1 MAEECAKYFSNS
13 KEELEYY
20 KNNYKSNVEELLTCK
35 TKIKALENI
44 NNKLKEKI
52 TFLFSTNSPGNE
64 SSNFFPTNNEFKKT
78 WESVIQTDLID
89 PFDFC
94 IKEYKLISN
103 LCQDIMLL
111 VYEETKKIIELKFL
125 EILKCLNL
133 SKTSKNKKDNLFGK
147 ILPFFRENF
156 NSIFEFNDEKI
167 KNIKQKLKNVI
178 NQYNFWNEIKLYNS
192 SSNKVLNDIQQNNN
206 LNNSSLRNT
215 NTNNNENSF
224 RNSNISKLNN
234 IENIKI
240 LESKIKG
247 KTFEGIM
254 KRFFN
259 ICLYMLLHE
268 PALNFNIEKYSQRK
282 LLYYFYNKNDF
293 MNVEGFGDESTPCIL
308 ILQPPLLK
316 NKYPFNGL
324 KPAVYILSDVTINK
338 EIIKQCEINEK
349 KLKEENNVNDMNND
363 EANNNKKIINL
374 NKSNETR
381 IKAKKIICKN
391 NNSSK
396 LNEEN
401 NNVNI
406 NQTKVIKY
414 KNEKNTNIIN
424 NNNNFSQIINKSG
437 KIITNEYKIEGKTEK
452 NISHKIV
459 NRNVNYRQNKASNNQ
474 KYYSNIRVNKS
485 NNSNNNNNNNNIIK
499 NNNNKLKSSNYQN
512 ISYGYIQNNQN
523 MTDNNQINYKN
534 NYSKNN
540 NIRINNFINNNAAI
554 KEKLLNNESET
565 YRKSRKQILLQDQY
579 QYGTEFTIYDKIPNL
594 NYSHKISREKSKNNY
609 QIDIQQKRLN
619 SFGKSEK
626 IIRNKIPLSTSP
638 NNIRMNMNNQEAKHK
653 RKNNINKNN
662 NKNNNIIYNN
672 NINSLNKSKTN
683 DINYIQNYQY
693 HLERNKTSDEKYKKN
708 NFIHMIDNLNNNNVP
723 SSEKINIKYYSSFN
737 NILSEEN
744 NNYSKQLIDFQNSI
758 INSNNNNN
766 NNNYNSIK
774 KIKTNEINLNDE
786 IIIDKKGN
794 YRSYIENENLNENV
808 NVNVNEINKKTD
820 RKLIRNNRYNV
831 NINKER
837 GVETSIQ
844 RNKYIGFDLNQIK
857 QNCTIKKNNLIPL
870 FNAMNNYN
878 NENQE
883 NIKFKMLENQKKT
896 NNQKINYINS
906 INNINNYN
914 NINNINNI
922 NYYNNI
928 YNNSYMNNYNIN
940 QKYLNDNSIQTNDH
954 NSASKNRTNNNI
966 LRNSMKEKW
975 INIEGDNKQ
984 KNLGSNPFKSNDY
997 RVKTFNQTLNI
1008 NNIENQ
1014 YETNKIL
1021 LKNFNSQEINNGES
1035 NERIQLG
1042 QCLSPVYLKIQNKIN
1057 SKNNQNIQKI
1067 RINKNKSINQNNNIN
1082 NNTYKFA
1089 ENNRVKKSNPRY
1101 NENKNNRNRNYN
1113 QINVNQNLN
1122 DLNNNNNLNYR
1133 FSKLENYN
1141 LQEDIIIYNNSDKKR
1156 NKSLNSNAIHLNNM
1170 NQVYFP
1176 NNKNKKN
1183 NNHSNNHQYENLY
1196 KTDVYNYYNNINKNE
1211 NENENYRTFKSNTNE
1226 RFFKNEMEVLKM
1238 NNKYKYNNSFLQKF

>member
-1 MAEECAKYFSNS
+1 MSDECAKYFSNS

-64 SSNFFPTNNEFKKT
+64 SSNFFPTNNEFKKI

-133 SKTSKNKKDNLFGK
+133 SKTSKNKKDNLFEK

-178 NQYNFWNEIKLYNS
+178 SQYNFWSEIKLYNS
-192 SSNKVLNDIQQNNN
+192 SSNKILNDMQQNNN
-206 LNNSSLRNT
+206 LNNSNLRNT

-234 IENIKI
+234 LDNIKI
-240 LESKIKG
+240 LEAKIKG
-247 KTFEGIM
+247 KNFEGIM
-254 KRFFN
+254 KSFFN

-268 PALNFNIEKYSQRK
+268 PTLNFNIEKYSQRK

-293 MNVEGFGDESTPCIL
+293 MNIEGFGDERTPCIL

-324 KPAVYILSDVTINK
+324 KPVVYILSDVTINK

-349 KLKEENNVNDMNND
+349 KLKEENNVNDINNED
-363 EANNNKKIINL
+363 TNNNKKIINL

-381 IKAKKIICKN
+381 FKAKKKICKN
-391 NNSSK
+391 NMCTK

-406 NQTKVIKY
+406 KQNKVIKY
-414 KNEKNTNIIN
+414 KNENNSNIIN
-424 NNNNFSQIINKSG
+424 NNNNKNNNISQIINKSG

-459 NRNVNYRQNKASNNQ
+459 NRNVNYKQNKINNNQ
-474 KYYSNIRVNKS
+474 KYDSNIRVNKS
-485 NNSNNNNNNNNIIK
+485 NNSNNNNIIK
-499 NNNNKLKSSNYQN
+499 NNNKLKSSNCQN
-512 ISYGYIQNNQN
+512 TSYGYIQNNQN
-523 MTDNNQINYKN
+523 MAVSNQINYKM
-534 NYSKNN
+534 NYSNNN
-540 NIRINNFINNNAAI
+540 NIRLNNFINNNAI
-554 KEKLLNNESET
+554 INDKLLNNESDT
-565 YRKSRKQILLQDQY
+565 YRKSRKQIILKEQY
-579 QYGTEFTIYDKIPNL
+579 QYGSEFTFYDKNPNL
-594 NYSHKISREKSKNNY
+594 NYSHKISREKTKNNH
-609 QIDIQQKRLN
+609 QKDINQKRLN
-619 SFGKSEK
+619 SFEKSEK

-638 NNIRMNMNNQEAKHK
+638 NNIRMNINNQGIKLK
-653 RKNNINKNN
+653 RKSNTNN
-662 NKNNNIIYNN
+662 NKNNNIMYNN
-672 NINSLNKSKTN
+672 NINSINKSKTN
-683 DINYIQNYQY
+683 DINQFQNYEY
-693 HLERNKTSDEKYKKN
+693 HLERNKTSDERYKKN
-708 NFIHMIDNLNNNNVP
+708 NLIHVINNLNNNNIP

-744 NNYSKQLIDFQNSI
+744 NNYSRQLNNFQNNI

-774 KIKTNEINLNDE
+774 KINTSDINLNDE
-786 IIIDKKGN
+786 IMIEKKGN
-794 YRSYIENENLNENV
+794 YHSYAENEI
-808 NVNVNEINKKTD
+808 EINRITD
-820 RKLIRNNRYNV
+820 RKLIRNNRNNM

-844 RNKYIGFDLNQIK
+844 RNKYSGFDLNQIK
-857 QNCTIKKNNLIPL
+857 QNYTIKKNNLIPL
-870 FNAMNNYN
+870 FNAMNNYP

-883 NIKFKMLENQKKT
+883 NIKHKMLETQKKK

-922 NYYNNI
+922 NYFNNI
-928 YNNSYMNNYNIN
+928 YNNSYMNDYNIS
-940 QKYLNDNSIQTNDH
+940 QKYLNDNSIQTNAH
-954 NSASKNRTNNNI
+954 NSVNKNRNNKDI

-975 INIEGDNKQ
+975 INIEGNNNQ
-984 KNLGSNPFKSNDY
+984 KNIGSNPFKSNDY
-997 RVKTFNQTLNI
+997 RVKTFNQTLNL

-1014 YETNKIL
+1014 YEANNII
-1021 LKNFNSQEINNGES
+1021 LKNFNSQEINNGEP
-1035 NERIQLG
+1035 NERNQIG

-1057 SKNNQNIQKI
+1057 NKNNQNIQRV
-1067 RINKNKSINQNNNIN
+1067 RINKNKNINQKNNIN
-1082 NNTYKFA
+1082 NNTNKFVD
-1089 ENNRVKKSNPRY
+1089 NNRLKKSNPRY
-1101 NENKNNRNRNYN
+1101 YENRNNRNRNYN

-1122 DLNNNNNLNYR
+1122 NLNNNNANYQ
-1133 FSKLENYN
+1133 FSKLGNYN
-1141 LQEDIIIYNNSDKKR
+1141 LQEDIILNNNSDKKR

-1170 NQVYFP
+1170 NQVYYP
-1176 NNKNKKN
+1176 INKNKKN
-1183 NNHSNNHQYENLY
+1183 NNRSNNNQYENLY
-1196 KTDVYNYYNNINKNE
+1196 KTDAYNYYNNMNKNE
-1211 NENENYRTFKSNTNE
+1211 NENENNNYRTFKSNTNE
-1226 RFFKNEMEVLKM
+1226 RFFMNEMEVMKM
-1238 NNKYKYNNSFLQKF
+1238 NNKYKYNNSFLQQF

>member
-1 MAEECAKYFSNS
+1 MSEECAKYFSNS
-13 KEELEYY
+13 KEELEFY

-52 TFLFSTNSPGNE
+52 SFLFSKNSPGNE
-64 SSNFFPTNNEFKKT
+64 SSNFYPTNNEFKKI
-78 WESVIQTDLID
+78 WESAIQTDLID

-133 SKTSKNKKDNLFGK
+133 SKTTKNKKDNLFEK

-178 NQYNFWNEIKLYNS
+178 NQYNFWSEIKLYNS
-192 SSNKVLNDIQQNNN
+192 SSNKLLNDIQQNNN
-206 LNNSSLRNT
+206 LNNSSLRNN

-234 IENIKI
+234 VENIKI
-240 LESKIKG
+240 LEAKIKG
-247 KTFEGIM
+247 KNFEGIM
-254 KRFFN
+254 KSFFN

-268 PALNFNIEKYSQRK
+268 PILNFNIEKYSQRK

-293 MNVEGFGDESTPCIL
+293 INVEGFGDERTPCIL

-338 EIIKQCEINEK
+338 EIIKLCEINEK
-349 KLKEENNVNDMNND
+349 KLKEENNVNDINNQD
-363 EANNNKKIINL
+363 ANNNKKINNL

-381 IKAKKIICKN
+381 VKAKKKIGKN
-391 NNSSK
+391 NMSSK

-401 NNVNI
+401 NNINI

-414 KNEKNTNIIN
+414 KNENNSNIIN
-424 NNNNFSQIINKSG
+424 NNNIKNNNFSQTMNKSG
-437 KIITNEYKIEGKTEK
+437 KIITNKYKIEEKTEK
-452 NISHKIV
+452 YVSHKIV
-459 NRNVNYRQNKASNNQ
+459 NRNVNYKQNKASNNQ
-474 KYYSNIRVNKS
+474 KYDNNLGANK
-485 NNSNNNNNNNNIIK
+485 NNNNNIIK
-499 NNNNKLKSSNYQN
+499 NNNKFKSSNYQN

-523 MTDNNQINYKN
+523 MTVSNQINYKM

-540 NIRINNFINNNAAI
+540 NIRLNNFTNNNTKI
-554 KEKLLNNESET
+554 NDQLMNNESET
-565 YRKSRKQILLQDQY
+565 YRKRRKQIILQDQY
-579 QYGTEFTIYDKIPNL
+579 QYGAEFTIYDKNPNL
-594 NYSHKISREKSKNNY
+594 NYSHKISREKNKNNH
-609 QIDIQQKRLN
+609 QIDIHQKRLN

-638 NNIRMNMNNQEAKHK
+638 NNIRMNMNNQGTKLK
-653 RKNNINKNN
+653 RKNNLNN
-662 NKNNNIIYNN
+662 NKNNNKMYNNNN

-683 DINYIQNYQY
+683 DINYIQKYQY

-708 NFIHMIDNLNNNNVP
+708 NFIHLIDNLNINNIP

-744 NNYSKQLIDFQNSI
+744 NNYSRQLTKFQNSI
-758 INSNNNNN
+758 ININNNNN

-774 KIKTNEINLNDE
+774 KINTSEINLNDQF
-786 IIIDKKGN
+786 IIDKNGN
-794 YRSYIENENLNENV
+794 YHSYAENDNLNENV
-808 NVNVNEINKKTD
+808 NEINKITD
-820 RKLIRNNRYNV
+820 RKLIRNNRNNI

-837 GVETSIQ
+837 GLETSIQ
-844 RNKYIGFDLNQIK
+844 RNKYNGFDLNQIK
-857 QNCTIKKNNLIPL
+857 QNYTIKKNNLIPL
-870 FNAMNNYN
+870 FNAMNNYT
-878 NENQE
+878 NENLE
-883 NIKFKMLENQKKT
+883 NTKYKMLETQKKK

-928 YNNSYMNNYNIN
+928 YNNSYMNDYNIS
-940 QKYLNDNSIQTNDH
+940 QKYLNDNSIQTNAH
-954 NSASKNRTNNNI
+954 NSVNKNSKTI

-975 INIEGDNKQ
+975 INIEGDNNQ
-984 KNLGSNPFKSNDY
+984 KNLVSNPFKSNDY

-1014 YETNKIL
+1014 YETNNIM
-1021 LKNFNSQEINNGES
+1021 LKNFNSQEINNDES
-1035 NERIQLG
+1035 NERNQLG
-1042 QCLSPVYLKIQNKIN
+1042 QCLSPAYLKIQNKIN
-1057 SKNNQNIQKI
+1057 NQNNQNIQRI
-1067 RINKNKSINQNNNIN
+1067 RINKNKSINQKNNIN
-1082 NNTYKFA
+1082 KLT
-1089 ENNRVKKSNPRY
+1089 ENNRVKESNQRY
-1101 NENKNNRNRNYN
+1101 NENRNTRNYN
-1113 QINVNQNLN
+1113 QINTNQHLN
-1122 DLNNNNNLNYR
+1122 DINNNNLNYR
-1133 FSKLENYN
+1133 FSKLGNYN
-1141 LQEDIIIYNNSDKKR
+1141 LQENIIINNKTDKKR
-1156 NKSLNSNAIHLNNM
+1156 NKSLNSNAIHLNNL
-1170 NQVYFP
+1170 NQVYYP
-1176 NNKNKKN
+1176 INKNKKN
-1183 NNHSNNHQYENLY
+1183 YNHSNNSQYENLY
-1196 KTDVYNYYNNINKNE
+1196 KTDVYNYYNNMNKNE
-1211 NENENYRTFKSNTNE
+1211 NENENNNYRTFKSNTNE
-1226 RFFKNEMEVLKM
+1226 RIFMNEMEVLKI
-1238 NNKYKYNNSFLQKF
+1238 NNQYKYNNSFLQKF